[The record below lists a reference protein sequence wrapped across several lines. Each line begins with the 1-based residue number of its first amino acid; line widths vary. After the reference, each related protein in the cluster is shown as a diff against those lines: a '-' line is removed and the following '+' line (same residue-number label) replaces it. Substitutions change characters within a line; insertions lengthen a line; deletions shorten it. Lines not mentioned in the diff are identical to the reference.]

1 MPRWRRW
8 GWRKMRKRI
17 ALFLAA
23 LCLLLAGCQRSE
35 PPPEPSPPPPALPEE
50 APPAEDPRS
59 LFLDSLTVE
68 VVVDWEDADRML
80 ESLEELSRLLE
91 GALLAADCT
100 VENSVA
106 ITIGTAGGITAQ
118 ALADGGVD
126 AAFLPTEDF
135 AAMEE
140 GAAVGVLMNTDRD
153 FFLAVTAARPELNED
168 FRLALEEALTATED
182 GQAFLETCYP
192 SAAFVRA
199 EEGLH
204 SFS

>member
-1 MPRWRRW
+1 
-8 GWRKMRKRI
+8 MRKRI

-68 VVVDWEDADRML
+68 VVVDWEDADRIL

>member
-1 MPRWRRW
+1 
-8 GWRKMRKRI
+8 MRKRI

-68 VVVDWEDADRML
+68 VVVDWEDADRIL

-168 FRLALEEALTATED
+168 SRLALEEALTATED

>member
-1 MPRWRRW
+1 
-8 GWRKMRKRI
+8 MRKRI

>member
-1 MPRWRRW
+1 MRR
-8 GWRKMRKRI
+8 RI
-17 ALFLAA
+17 WVLLAV
-23 LCLLLAGCQRSE
+23 CLLLTGCQRVE
-35 PPPEPSPPPPALPEE
+35 TPPEPSPPPAALPEE
-50 APPAEDPRS
+50 IQPAEEPRS

-68 VVVDWEDADRML
+68 VVVDWEDADRIL

-100 VENSVA
+100 VENPVA

-126 AAFLPTEDF
+126 AAFLPAEDLLTTEDD
-135 AAMEE
+135 AAIE
-140 GAAVGVLMNTDRD
+140 VLMNTNQD
-153 FFLAVTAARPELNED
+153 FFLAASTARPELNED
-168 FRLALEEALTATED
+168 FRLALVEALTAAED
-182 GQAFLETCYP
+182 GQAFLEICYP
-192 SAAFVRA
+192 GVEFVRA